1 MTLIKQRYFKDPTSK
16 NITSGVSGGVKY
28 SSSNAESTNI
38 FSEISDS
45 EFGKIVKITADLFLN
60 NYTKY
65 RLYLETS
72 FDLILDETTSKI
84 KEEYPNTLTLI
95 ISFKTIVI
103 ILFLIL
109 LKLGI
114 KLDKEIRNKTD
125 DLEKTNIQLM
135 ELTNK
140 LKKSNEILKMNYKL
154 QREFINVAAHELRT
168 PIQAILGFSEMLDL
182 IPERKDYLKFIIRN
196 ATRLEKLA

>member
-65 RLYLETS
+65 RLYLETP